1 MKKTIGKNIIVAALT
16 IGLLASPAAFASSNL
31 SQSKQLETSL
41 TQQFDS
47 AKREKI
53 RTIVVWKFL
62 LDLGARAN
70 GTKVEGSGKHQAW
83 CSKYTRSYDPA
94 SNTFEG
100 LGGKRFTC
108 ISPYGN

>member
-1 MKKTIGKNIIVAALT
+1 MGMSIGRNLFAAALT
-16 IGLLASPAAFASSNL
+16 IGLLASPAALASSNL
-31 SQSKQLETSL
+31 FQSQQLANSL

-47 AKREKI
+47 VKRDKV
-53 RTIVVWKFL
+53 RTVVVWKFL
-62 LDLGARAN
+62 LDMGARAN

-100 LGGKRFTC
+100 FGGKRIAC
-108 ISPYGN
+108 ISPYG